1 LARLD
6 RADSEDGT
14 ATSAPT
20 KNLAEKI
27 AILKERRGRYAKLSE
42 ELERTGESQISLT
55 DPDSR
60 AMASYPKVGVGYNA
74 QVAVDAKHKL
84 IVAQEVT
91 NAGSDLGLLAQ
102 TAGAAK
108 DVLDVARIDAVAD
121 KGYYKGE
128 DIQACEEAGIDAYVA
143 RPQRGSAVSNGLFRK
158 EEFATTRAVTPI
170 FAPADSVSSPATTRW
185 SMGMLWL
192 TTATTRPAGPARSN
206 RVAPRIAF
214 GGSAV
219 GPMKRCSTAWPNVW
233 RRGPNCS
240 GCGAKPSSTRSAASS
255 NG

>member
-1 LARLD
+1 MLSLGGSYLTRERSQLATRSSRELVAVDGTRLKAVNSTDRNFTREKLKRLIHWADERLVDYLSRLD

-14 ATSAPT
+14 ATSAPA

-27 AILKERRGRYAKLSE
+27 AILKERRGRYAELSQ

-108 DVLDVARIDAVAD
+108 EVLGVARIDAVAD

-128 DIQACEEAGIDAYVA
+128 DIQACEDAGIDGEAHPAFVTLT
-143 RPQRGSAVSNGLFRK
+143 VDEGLAGFALRRAK
-158 EEFATTRAVTPI
+158 EGT
-170 FAPADSVSSPATTRW
+170 
-185 SMGMLWL
+185 
-192 TTATTRPAGPARSN
+192 
-206 RVAPRIAF
+206 
-214 GGSAV
+214 
-219 GPMKRCSTAWPNVW
+219 
-233 RRGPNCS
+233 
-240 GCGAKPSSTRSAASS
+240 
-255 NG
+255 